1 MILKGAVPAR
11 TRGFG
16 HTAPTYVVGFPG
28 SHFRRSFAGATPSS
42 PVVRRRAIPI
52 DAISDPPRALI
63 AAEKARVRGLALTRR
78 DGLDPT
84 ARADASA
91 AIVASVLALDFAPGS
106 AVSAFLPILSEVDL
120 TKAIAGLDGRGH
132 PVGLPVM
139 VESGLIFRRVRPG
152 DRLVPLGF
160 GTRGPGPDAP
170 EILPDV
176 LLMPLTAFDRQ
187 GGRVGYGRGYYDR
200 AVADLRAA
208 GRFPRLIG
216 IAFSVQ
222 EVAAVPMEPHDAPL
236 DMIVTE
242 REVFRFAP

>member
-1 MILKGAVPAR
+1 M
-11 TRGFG
+11 
-16 HTAPTYVVGFPG
+16 
-28 SHFRRSFAGATPSS
+28 GATPSFRRLAVF
-42 PVVRRRAIPI
+42 PDVRRRI
-52 DAISDPPRALI
+52 ISVNAADPTRSLI
-63 AAEKARVRGLALTRR
+63 AAEKARVRKLALGRR
-78 DGLDPT
+78 DGIDPV
-84 ARADASA
+84 ARAEGSA
-91 AIVASVLALDFAPGS
+91 AISEAVLALDLAPG
-106 AVSAFLPILSEVDL
+106 AAISAFLPILSEVDL
-120 TKAIAGLDGRGH
+120 TETIARLDERGH

-139 VESGLIFRRVRPG
+139 VKSGLVFRRVRPG
-152 DRLVPLGF
+152 DALVPLGF

-170 EILPDV
+170 EIIPDV

-187 GGRVGYGRGYYDR
+187 GGRVGYGRGFYDR

-242 REVFRFAP
+242 RNVFRFA